1 MKIEVQRGDRR
12 TAAGLTWENETK
24 RGEMKASLQVLEGL
38 VAEGL
43 FAVREE
49 RSWRLEMRYDCAA
62 DWAEFLE
69 RPVAGPF
76 EADMDAIDAALSAP
90 GGRVFTTEEDL
101 AVAYDVVG

>member
-24 RGEMKASLQVLEGL
+24 RGEMKASLKVLEGL

-49 RSWRLEMRYDCAA
+49 RYDCAA

-76 EADMDAIDAALSAP
+76 EADMQAIDAALSAP